1 MLAVTQRTIIHVD
14 MDAFYASVEQRDRP
28 ELRGKP
34 VVVGGSPRSRG
45 VVAAAS
51 YEARRFGIHSA
62 MPCSQAW
69 RLCPEAV
76 FVSPNFSR
84 YSAVS
89 RQIRAIFARY
99 TERVEPLG
107 LDEAYLD
114 LSASC
119 PGPDAAVA
127 VAGAIRAAIRAETGL
142 TASAGVAPNKFL
154 AKIAS
159 DERKPDGLFAIRPAE
174 VAGFVATLPLRKVPG
189 IGRVT
194 GERLEALGL
203 HTCGDMQRLSA
214 EELGRHFGRRGLFF
228 HRLCRGED
236 DRPVSAERI
245 RKSVSIEDTFERD
258 QDHPDWLERK
268 LAELALGLERRLRA
282 GSHRGRTLTLKLR
295 LADFTSATRS
305 ATEPEPFDD
314 APRIRALAVRLYRQS
329 GLVGKK
335 LRLLG
340 LGLSHLEPE
349 AESRPRAQQLALPF
363 GLPLD
368 DRPRS
373 S

>member
-1 MLAVTQRTIIHVD
+1 MSQQAQRTIIHVD

-34 VVVGGSPRSRG
+34 VVVGGSPHSRG

-62 MPCSQAW
+62 MPCYQAW
-69 RLCPEAV
+69 RLCPETV
-76 FVSPNFSR
+76 FVAPDFSR

-89 RQIRAIFARY
+89 RQIRAIFAGY
-99 TERVEPLG
+99 TDRVEPLG

-114 LSASC
+114 VSERC
-119 PGPDAAVA
+119 PVPDAAIEVA
-127 VAGAIRAAIRAETGL
+127 RAIKAAIRAETGL

-174 VAGFVATLPLRKVPG
+174 VAAFVATLALGKVPG

-194 GERLEALGL
+194 EQGLEALGL
-203 HTCGDMQRLSA
+203 HTCGDVQRLSP
-214 EELGRHFGRRGLFF
+214 EELARHFGRRGLYF

-236 DRPVSAERI
+236 DRPVSPERI

-258 QDHPDWLERK
+258 QGNPYWLERK
-268 LAELALGLERRLRA
+268 LAELARGLEGRLRA
-282 GSHRGRTLTLKLR
+282 GGHRGRTLTLKLR

-305 ATEPEPFDD
+305 VTEPEPFDD
-314 APRIRALAVRLYRQS
+314 APRIRALAVRLYRHS
-329 GLVGKK
+329 GLAGQK

-340 LGLSHLEPE
+340 LGLSHLETGSAPG
-349 AESRPRAQQLALPF
+349 PRAQQLALP
-363 GLPLD
+363 LD
-368 DRPRS
+368 LRAEVHPRS